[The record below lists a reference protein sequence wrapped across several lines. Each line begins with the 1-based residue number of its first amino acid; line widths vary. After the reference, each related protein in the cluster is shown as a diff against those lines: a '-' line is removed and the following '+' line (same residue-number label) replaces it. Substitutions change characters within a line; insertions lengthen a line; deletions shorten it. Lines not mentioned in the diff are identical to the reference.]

1 MTLVVVR
8 IVYVREVMCAYQ
20 RLDDDPC
27 CGSNRLL
34 QQILRDEWG
43 FKYLVVSDC
52 GAVSD
57 FYTSHK
63 SSSSP
68 ITASAKA
75 TLAGTDV
82 ECGYGYAYKS
92 IPEAVR
98 RGLIVGRSFRPGR
111 DGRSFV
117 GGVVEDSLFC
127 HVYQGISP
135 AFAQYGAT
143 DYCVVAEQ
151 R

>member
-1 MTLVVVR
+1 MPAFKTLVQDAK
-8 IVYVREVMCAYQ
+8 VREVMCAYQ

-34 QQILRDEWG
+34 QTILRDEWG
-43 FKYLVVSDC
+43 FQYLVVSDC

-75 TLAGTDV
+75 TIAGTDV
-82 ECGYGYAYKS
+82 DN
-92 IPEAVR
+92 R
-98 RGLIVGRSFRPGR
+98 
-111 DGRSFV
+111 
-117 GGVVEDSLFC
+117 
-127 HVYQGISP
+127 
-135 AFAQYGAT
+135 
-143 DYCVVAEQ
+143 
-151 R
+151 